1 MFSNGRKTIG
11 LFIFNPHGDFQ
22 KRICRGMAVRAEQLG
37 YNLAIFTSFGKYGS
51 IDRGYEIGEIMI
63 YDLPQYDK
71 LAGIVLAFDTFSI
84 PEAKERILEHIEKSA
99 SCPVVSLR
107 EPLDGVNNILINET
121 VSMDG
126 VMRHIIEHH
135 GKKDIAMMTGQRG
148 REDAEARLECFRKT
162 MAEYGYPVRENRMF
176 YGDFWRAKGPE
187 ACDWFCQDGTY
198 PEAILCANDYM
209 ALAVIDELS
218 QRGIRVPEDV
228 LVTGYDGVEEGEYY
242 DPSLSTVCID
252 FMDMASKAV
261 DLIHRHQD
269 DDEIETL
276 NASSVVIPRAS
287 CGCLDKNSF
296 SVAIHK
302 SRIHKNEASRDN
314 LDMQF
319 NFLTID
325 LSGVRTIEE
334 LHKGLSTYIY
344 NIEKFQNYFICL
356 RDDIEGK
363 SDDMHG
369 YTEQMHVRVAFRDRE
384 NLGDVDITFDRHV
397 LLPKEFVSEEP
408 QCYFFIPLHY
418 LDNSFGYEAYS
429 FHGEERYGKPYVRWN
444 ISVSNA
450 IYNIRFCIK
459 MNDLISELENMY
471 IQDVLT
477 GLYNR
482 RGFEKY
488 ARMQFSQARAKDST
502 VCVIGIDMDGLKPI
516 NDIYGHHE
524 GDSALRAVGYAI
536 QEASLLGQIG
546 ARIGGDEFEVIF
558 PCDNEEDVREW
569 IRVFEKSLDKFNKK
583 SGKPYEVHA
592 SWGYELGIPTAN
604 DTIASYMRVADDKM
618 YKNKIV
624 NKSRRKETFR

>member
-22 KRICRGMAVRAEQLG
+22 NRICRGMAVRAEQLG

-162 MAEYGYPVRENRMF
+162 MAEYGYPVRENRVF

-252 FMDMASKAV
+252 FMDMAPS
-261 DLIHRHQD
+261 
-269 DDEIETL
+269 
-276 NASSVVIPRAS
+276 
-287 CGCLDKNSF
+287 
-296 SVAIHK
+296 
-302 SRIHKNEASRDN
+302 
-314 LDMQF
+314 
-319 NFLTID
+319 
-325 LSGVRTIEE
+325 
-334 LHKGLSTYIY
+334 
-344 NIEKFQNYFICL
+344 
-356 RDDIEGK
+356 
-363 SDDMHG
+363 
-369 YTEQMHVRVAFRDRE
+369 
-384 NLGDVDITFDRHV
+384 
-397 LLPKEFVSEEP
+397 
-408 QCYFFIPLHY
+408 
-418 LDNSFGYEAYS
+418 
-429 FHGEERYGKPYVRWN
+429 
-444 ISVSNA
+444 
-450 IYNIRFCIK
+450 
-459 MNDLISELENMY
+459 
-471 IQDVLT
+471 
-477 GLYNR
+477 
-482 RGFEKY
+482 
-488 ARMQFSQARAKDST
+488 
-502 VCVIGIDMDGLKPI
+502 
-516 NDIYGHHE
+516 
-524 GDSALRAVGYAI
+524 
-536 QEASLLGQIG
+536 
-546 ARIGGDEFEVIF
+546 
-558 PCDNEEDVREW
+558 
-569 IRVFEKSLDKFNKK
+569 K
-583 SGKPYEVHA
+583 SG
-592 SWGYELGIPTAN
+592 
-604 DTIASYMRVADDKM
+604 
-618 YKNKIV
+618 
-624 NKSRRKETFR
+624 